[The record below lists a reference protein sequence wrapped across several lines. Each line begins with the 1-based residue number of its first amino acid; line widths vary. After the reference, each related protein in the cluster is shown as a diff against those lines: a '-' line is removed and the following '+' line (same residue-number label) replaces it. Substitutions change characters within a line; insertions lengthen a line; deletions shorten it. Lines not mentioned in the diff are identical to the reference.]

1 MSKLRRLA
9 CLSLAVLALGT
20 GVATAKPAK
29 KSHPKPAVTKPA
41 PTAATV
47 IPPKTA
53 TMAPPKAAT
62 VAAPAAATI
71 PADPAMAALQTVS
84 GMAEAGAPHLALEIM
99 DRDQPGTAADAA
111 AWMAWERE
119 RIYIYQSSHD
129 WKAVIDRVAKL
140 PKDATPDFRSWET
153 MQAADAWL
161 HLGDGAKALALVQP
175 LVWSAADDRSLAALR
190 ELVIRSYTAMGRLDD
205 AQTAVIRYR
214 QDYPDSAGDWPILEA
229 RLFLRLDQPDAALDV
244 LEDVAGDDAQMLTLL
259 ASLRNNEI
267 APADAMG
274 QAVAIGTDSKA
285 SDQKRVQAW
294 IIAAEAA
301 DDIKNPVANIE
312 ALQNALGLQSVLIDH
327 DDVFKLDPDM
337 LWDAYINYGEDLGNQ
352 LQLVVG
358 DDQAWFVAAS
368 NQYDSSPVS
377 AAALFTVVAYQ
388 AGDPKQAGVA
398 QGQFA
403 ALIQR
408 QRFGDVV
415 LRHLYLDSKR
425 FAGPQGVPPEV
436 RYILVDDVLQ
446 EPDIP
451 MASQLMQ
458 GLDSAPPPPADAKNY
473 DAAAADAAWQLKR
486 AHVFILGGDP
496 AQGVAALHK
505 LIDPV
510 PQAAPAAGTAAAPAV
525 AAKPAFD
532 VDDVLQ
538 VLFDLQTLHHDK
550 EAIPLFEELQ
560 QQPMPPE
567 QKRQMYY
574 WTADSCKAIGDYPK
588 AAELYLRS
596 AMLPGPFAMDQW
608 AQTSRYQAAQML
620 AKAGYLV
627 DARNLYNG
635 LLSATRDPAQQAV
648 LQHDLQQLMLLPA
661 KPGSE
666 LH

>member
-1 MSKLRRLA
+1 MCRSARIA
-9 CLSLAVLALGT
+9 VCCLLALLASG
-20 GVATAKPAK
+20 AIAAQPKSAK
-29 KSHPKPAVTKPA
+29 KSKARTPAAVTAKA
-41 PTAATV
+41 PVAA
-47 IPPKTA
+47 
-53 TMAPPKAAT
+53 PKATT
-62 VAAPAAATI
+62 VAAPAAATLSSN
-71 PADPAMAALQTVS
+71 PAIAALQMVS
-84 GMAEAGAPHLALEIM
+84 GMASAGAPHLALQIM
-99 DRDQPGTAADAA
+99 DRDQPGTASDPA

-119 RIYIYQSSHD
+119 RIYIYQTDHA
-129 WKAVIDRVAKL
+129 WKSVVARLDQL
-140 PKDATPDFRSWET
+140 PKDATPDFRTWET

-175 LVWSAADDRSLAALR
+175 LIWNTTDDRTLADLR
-190 ELVIRSYTAMGRLDD
+190 QLVIRSYTARGLLDD

-214 QDYPDSAGDWPILEA
+214 QDYPQSAGDWPILEA
-229 RLFLRLDQPDAALDV
+229 RLFLRQGQPDSALDV
-244 LEDVAGDDAQMLTLL
+244 LDDVTGDEAQMLSLL
-259 ASLRNNEI
+259 ASLRDGEMK
-267 APADAMG
+267 PGDAMG

-285 SDQKRVQAW
+285 PDQKRVWAW
-294 IIAAEAA
+294 IVAAEAA
-301 DDIKNPVANIE
+301 DDLKNPVAHIE
-312 ALQNALGLQSVLIDH
+312 ALQDALGLQSVLLDH

-337 LWDAYINYGEDLGNQ
+337 LWDAYISYGEDLGNQ

-377 AAALFTVVAYQ
+377 AAALFSVVSYQ
-388 AGDPKQAGVA
+388 AGDPKQGAVA
-398 QGQFA
+398 HGQFA

-408 QRFGDVV
+408 QRFGDVL

-425 FAGPQGVPPEV
+425 FSGPAAVPPEV
-436 RYILVDDVLQ
+436 RYLLVDDVLQ

-451 MASQLMQ
+451 LASQLMQ
-458 GLDSAPPPPADAKNY
+458 GLDHAPPPPPDAKGY
-473 DAAAADAAWQLKR
+473 DAAAAEQDWQLKR

-496 AQGVAALHK
+496 AAGVAALHK
-505 LIDPV
+505 VIDLP
-510 PQAAPAAGTAAAPAV
+510 PQPAPAATTAPAAGTAAVSVA
-525 AAKPAFD
+525 AAKPRYD

-550 EAIPLFEELQ
+550 DAIPLFEELL
-560 QQPMPPE
+560 QQPLAPE

-574 WTADSCKAIGDYPK
+574 WTADSYKAIGEYTK

-596 AMLPGPFAMDQW
+596 AMLPGPFTMDQW

-620 AKAGYLV
+620 AKAGYLQ
-627 DARNLYNG
+627 DARNLYDG